1 MTAQPKVRANSHAFD
16 ASIGPLMTLAEREA
30 RPAVPAAVRLFG
42 HERHGLCVAMDR
54 QVVLDITFG
63 GGKLLLCAVVADRQV
78 RHDLGELTAKGRIV
92 RICLICG

>member
-1 MTAQPKVRANSHAFD
+1 
-16 ASIGPLMTLAEREA
+16 MTLAEREA
-30 RPAVPAAVRLFG
+30 HPAVPAAVRLFG

-92 RICLICG
+92 RKCRCQDLSEMAEGRPRLRR